1 MEKYNYRTSVKEDI
15 KAYIRE
21 CMEYDNVSN
30 EDFINNSDLAFDS
43 YYDNAFVSD
52 SVTGNASGSYTFNSW
67 KAEENIC
74 HNMDLAKEAF
84 EMFGYDGINTD
95 SAETIDVTI
104 RCYLL
109 GEMWEEAVE
118 ELVEEL
124 EEA

>member
-1 MEKYNYRTSVKEDI
+1 MERYDYRTTVKEDI
-15 KAYIRE
+15 KAYILE
-21 CMEYDNVSN
+21 CMDYDNVSK
-30 EDFINNSDLAFDS
+30 EDFIENSDLAFDS

>member
-1 MEKYNYRTSVKEDI
+1 MERYDYRTTVKEDI
-15 KAYIRE
+15 KAYILE
-21 CMEYDNVSN
+21 CMEYDNVSK
-30 EDFINNSDLAFDS
+30 EDFIENSDLAFDS

-109 GEMWEEAVE
+109 GEMWGEAVE

>member
-1 MEKYNYRTSVKEDI
+1 MERYDYRTSIKKDI
-15 KAYIRE
+15 KAYILE
-21 CMEYDNVSN
+21 CMDYDNVSN
-30 EDFINNSDLAFDS
+30 EDFIENSDLAFDS

-52 SVTGNASGSYTFNSW
+52 RVTGNASGSYTFNTW
-67 KAEENIC
+67 KAEEYIC

>member
-15 KAYIRE
+15 KAYILE
-21 CMEYDNVSN
+21 CMEYDNVSK
-30 EDFINNSDLAFDS
+30 EDFIENSDLAFDS

-95 SAETIDVTI
+95 SAESIDVTI